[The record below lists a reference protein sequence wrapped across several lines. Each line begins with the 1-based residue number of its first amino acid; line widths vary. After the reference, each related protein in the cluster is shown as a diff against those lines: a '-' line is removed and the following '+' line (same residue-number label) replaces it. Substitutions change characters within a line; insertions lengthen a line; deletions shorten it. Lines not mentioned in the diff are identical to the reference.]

1 MFDLSLAA
9 LGLELLLEL
18 LRYKLPPDRLW
29 LLFAGL
35 TAGLPG
41 LFLIILA
48 AVWESSRQVAVV
60 LGLALL
66 QSSLPALMIC
76 LSAPTIL
83 LLARSVSLATSLLH
97 PLQEAAG
104 RADRGLLGPGED
116 VAPHPRRRR
125 RGDAHLP
132 LPLLHRGR
140 CCLGRPAGF
149 FIQGCELIIENLM

>member
-1 MFDLSLAA
+1 MFDLSLAS

-35 TAGLPG
+35 TAGLPS
-41 LFLIILA
+41 LFLIILVV
-48 AVWESSRQVAVV
+48 VWESSWQVSVV

-66 QSSLPALMIC
+66 ESCLPALMIC

-83 LLARSVSLATSLLH
+83 LLARSASLTTSLLH

-104 RADRGLLGPGED
+104 RTDRGLLGPGED
-116 VAPHPRRRR
+116 AAAHPGPRR

-132 LPLLHRGR
+132 LPLLHWGR

-149 FIQGCELIIENLM
+149 FIQGCELFIENLV